1 MIPLYVFILSPIMIA
16 TISYIFKT
24 KYNNIII
31 LICQLILFSCSI
43 IDFIFVKYNSKLSC
57 VIGNYKKGI
66 GIALEADTISIVFVM
81 LVIFLFTCMLIY
93 NFNKHYMNN
102 LFLFLFL
109 ILQGLI
115 NGIFLSMDLFN
126 LYVLIE
132 VSTLVVS
139 ILIMFKKDSSSIYDG
154 MIYLFINIVAMTF
167 FLLGTGYM
175 YKIFGYLD
183 FTTIYDNM
191 HKVKDTKSLIL
202 PYSLLITAVS
212 LKSAIMPLF
221 SWLPRAHGS
230 HSSPS
235 IVSAIL
241 SGLYVKCGVYLFIR
255 FQNLFSPA
263 FDTNTIF
270 LIMGFLTAVIGFI
283 FALSQVDIK
292 LILSYHTISQI
303 GLIIFGLSLNDI
315 YSHWGSIYHIIN
327 HAIFK
332 SVLFLTAGIIIEE
345 YETRDIRQIRGVYKR
360 MPFVSIYTFIAIL
373 GITGAPFFNGSIS
386 KYLIQKGS
394 YSGILDYGLIFINL
408 GTILSFVKYLSMF
421 KGTYTGKK
429 YSPPINQKIAISLLG
444 TLCFLGGIFGI
455 RLIKLLFNI
464 SLLITFD
471 GYLIKSILYIFSII
485 LGILF
490 YKFIYNKIKIFNH
503 IREINLSF
511 NQICLTITVYFSA
524 ILITMMTL
532 HRIGLISI

>member
-1 MIPLYVFILSPIMIA
+1 MIPLYIFILSPIVIA
-16 TISYIFKT
+16 TISYLFRT

-31 LICQLILFSCSI
+31 LTCQLILFACSI
-43 IDFIFVKYNSKLSC
+43 INFIYVKYNSKISC
-57 VIGNYKKGI
+57 VIGNYKESI
-66 GIALEADTISIVFVM
+66 GITLEADTISIVFVM
-81 LVIFLFTCMLIY
+81 MVIFLFTCMIIY
-93 NFNKHYMNN
+93 NFNKNYMNN

-109 ILQGLI
+109 TLQGLI
-115 NGIFLSMDLFN
+115 NGILLSMDLFN

-132 VSTLVVS
+132 VSTIIVS

-154 MIYLFINIVAMTF
+154 MIYLLINIVAMTF

-175 YKIFGYLD
+175 YKIFGRLD
-183 FTTIYDNM
+183 FATIHDNM
-191 HKVKDTKSLIL
+191 YKIEDSKSLIL

-255 FQNLFSPA
+255 LQNLFSPV
-263 FDTNTIF
+263 FDTTTVF
-270 LIMGFLTAVIGFI
+270 LVLGFLTAVIGFL
-283 FALSQVDIK
+283 FALSQIDIK

-303 GLIIFGLSLNDI
+303 GLVIFGLSLNNI
-315 YSHWGSIYHIIN
+315 YSYWGSIYHIIN

-345 YETRDIRQIRGVYKR
+345 YETRDIRQIRGVMKR
-360 MPFVSIYTFIAIL
+360 MPFVSVFTFMAIL

-394 YSGILDYGLIFINL
+394 YNGLLDYGLIFINL

-421 KGTYTGKK
+421 RGNYTGKK
-429 YSPPINQKIAISLLG
+429 HSPPFNQKIAISLLG

-455 RLIKLLFNI
+455 NLIKLLFNI
-464 SLLITFD
+464 SLHITFNS
-471 GYLIKSILYIFSII
+471 YLIKSILYIISIVVG
-485 LGILF
+485 LMF
-490 YKFIYNKIKIFNH
+490 YRYVYSRIKIFKH
-503 IREINLSF
+503 IRELNLSF

-524 ILITMMTL
+524 MLLTMMTL
-532 HRIGLISI
+532 HR